1 MAHVVVLGGG
11 FGGLAAIH
19 TLQALAGDD
28 LDITLVD
35 RGDRFFMGFAKLW
48 DLGGIRPL
56 DEGSAPLSRLSQR
69 GVNVVRADIT
79 AIDAEARSVETSAGV
94 LEADALLVALGAP
107 SNSAHV
113 DLLRAPGAHDLYD
126 AASLRAIHGALG
138 SMEAGRVLVA
148 LLGAP
153 FKCPPAPFEA
163 VLIVD
168 EVLRRRGVRE
178 RVHIAIS
185 TFQPMTLPVA
195 GKDASEF
202 VARQLGDHGVELLSG
217 RKVAGV
223 DAGGDTRFVRF
234 EDDSTAE
241 YDLLL
246 GVPAASPPAVVKDS
260 ALAGAH
266 GWIEPDRR
274 TLRTSF
280 DRVYAVGD
288 CTQVPTANA
297 QLPKAGVFAAAQ
309 GEVAA
314 ANIAADLGV
323 GSGATFDGHGY
334 CFLELPGR
342 RVAFVEGNFFAEPA
356 PDVQLSEADDS
367 RFARKQAYERERLA
381 AWLA

>member
-1 MAHVVVLGGG
+1 MIAKAQVGAGAASLFAPSPPTTVAAACGSIGPVAHVVVLGGG

-28 LDITLVD
+28 LHITLVD
-35 RGDRFFMGFAKLW
+35 RSDRFFMGLAKLW

-56 DEGSAPLSRLSQR
+56 EEGSAPLSRLSQR

-107 SNSAHV
+107 SNPAHV

-126 AASLRAIHGALG
+126 AASLPAIHEALD
-138 SMEAGRVLVA
+138 SIEAGRVLVA

-195 GKDASEF
+195 GVEASEF
-202 VARQLGDHGVELLSG
+202 VARQLGDYGVELLSG
-217 RKVAGV
+217 RKVARI
-223 DAGGDTRFVRF
+223 DAGEDTRFVRF
-234 EDDSTAE
+234 EDGSTAE

-246 GVPAASPPAVVKDS
+246 GVPAASPPAD
-260 ALAGAH
+260 
-266 GWIEPDRR
+266 
-274 TLRTSF
+274 
-280 DRVYAVGD
+280 
-288 CTQVPTANA
+288 QTA
-297 QLPKAGVFAAAQ
+297 PP
-309 GEVAA
+309 VA
-314 ANIAADLGV
+314 
-323 GSGATFDGHGY
+323 
-334 CFLELPGR
+334 P
-342 RVAFVEGNFFAEPA
+342 
-356 PDVQLSEADDS
+356 
-367 RFARKQAYERERLA
+367 RLA
-381 AWLA
+381 FSFIVSR